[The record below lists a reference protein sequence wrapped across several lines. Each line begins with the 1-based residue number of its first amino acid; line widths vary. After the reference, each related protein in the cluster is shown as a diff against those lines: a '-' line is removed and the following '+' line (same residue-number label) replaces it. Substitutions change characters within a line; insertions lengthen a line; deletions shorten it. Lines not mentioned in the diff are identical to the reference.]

1 MSYETL
7 TLQIPV
13 SVCEI
18 VSVHYFEYLS
28 DFSFPGESHDF
39 WELVYVD
46 KGEFEAV
53 AGKEIIPMKKKSIIF
68 HKPNEFHNV
77 LTNGKVSPSLVV
89 ISFVC
94 HSPCME
100 AFQNQVLS
108 LVEQEQ
114 ALLAR
119 IIIEARH
126 CFEGRL
132 DDPYQESLIRMEN
145 PFTFAGEELIRHYL
159 EQALLARIIIE
170 ARHCFEGRLDDPYQ
184 ESLIRMENPF
194 TFAGEELIRHYLEEL
209 IILLYRRFFFK
220 PLPISF
226 KQSFK
231 PTGHKEVYSRI
242 VLYMEANLDKSL
254 TVKEICEANL
264 ISPPYLQKI
273 FREIHNCGAI
283 DFFLHMKLDA
293 AKQMIRDQQLNFT
306 QIADRLGYSSIHYFS
321 KQFKRFNGMSPSE
334 YASSLKQMAE
344 RPEQASRRTI
354 R

>member
-1 MSYETL
+1 MSYQTL

-53 AGKEIIPMKKKSIIF
+53 AGKEIIPMKKNSIIF

-159 EQALLARIIIE
+159 E
-170 ARHCFEGRLDDPYQ
+170 
-184 ESLIRMENPF
+184 
-194 TFAGEELIRHYLEEL
+194 EL
-209 IILLYRRFFFK
+209 IILLYRRFFFN
-220 PLPISF
+220 PLPISS

-231 PTGHKEVYSRI
+231 LTGHKEVYSRI

-283 DFFLHMKLDA
+283 DFFLRMKLDA

-344 RPEQASRRTI
+344 RPEQAI

>member
-13 SVCEI
+13 SICEI

-53 AGKEIIPMKKKSIIF
+53 AGNKVIPMKKNSIIF

-77 LTNGKVSPSLVV
+77 LTNGKISPSLVV

-94 HSPCME
+94 HSPYIE
-100 AFQNQVLS
+100 AFQDQVFS
-108 LVEQEQ
+108 LMEQEQ

-126 CFEGRL
+126 CFKGRL
-132 DDPYQESLIRMEN
+132 DDPYQEQLVRVDH
-145 PFTFAGEELIRHYL
+145 PL
-159 EQALLARIIIE
+159 
-170 ARHCFEGRLDDPYQ
+170 
-184 ESLIRMENPF
+184 

-209 IILLYRRFFFK
+209 IILLYRRFFFN
-220 PLPISF
+220 PLPLSP
-226 KQSFK
+226 KHPSK
-231 PTGHKEVYSRI
+231 LSSRKEVYNRI
-242 VLYMEANLDKSL
+242 ILYMEANLDKPL
-254 TVKEICEANL
+254 TVKEICTANL

-273 FREIHNCGAI
+273 FRETHNCGAI
-283 DFFLHMKLDA
+283 DFFLRMKLDA

-344 RPEQASRRTI
+344 HPEQAGRYTI
-354 R
+354 C